1 LTQDKSLNVIAF
13 SLILSLIKKFNQN

>member
-1 LTQDKSLNVIAF
+1 LTQDKGLNVIAF